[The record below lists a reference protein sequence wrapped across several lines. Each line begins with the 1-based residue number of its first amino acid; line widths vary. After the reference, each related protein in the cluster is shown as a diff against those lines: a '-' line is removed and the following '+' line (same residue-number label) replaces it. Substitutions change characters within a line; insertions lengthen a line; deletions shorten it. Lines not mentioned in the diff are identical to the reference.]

1 MTCKATI
8 DNPEEDSMG
17 HEIVDLA
24 GKQARGYVIPLGPVN
39 LVVVVTDKGM
49 VGCGAIDVAALNSF
63 GYPAARVRP
72 AKGGSISSIEDLL
85 AGIIKEAN
93 PAAEKMGVNV
103 GQTGREALDLL

>member
-1 MTCKATI
+1 
-8 DNPEEDSMG
+8 MG

-103 GQTGREALDLL
+103 GHSGRETIYMM

>member
-1 MTCKATI
+1 
-8 DNPEEDSMG
+8 MG

-63 GYPAARVRP
+63 GYPA
-72 AKGGSISSIEDLL
+72 
-85 AGIIKEAN
+85 N

-103 GQTGREALDLL
+103 GQSGRDALYMM